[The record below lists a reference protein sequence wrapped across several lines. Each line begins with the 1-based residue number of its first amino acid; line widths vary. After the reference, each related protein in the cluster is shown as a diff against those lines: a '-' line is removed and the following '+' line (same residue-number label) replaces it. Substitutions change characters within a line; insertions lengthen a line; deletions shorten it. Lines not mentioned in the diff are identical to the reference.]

1 MAKAPKKLQ
10 IADFVL
16 GAFYENHNY
25 NGRHVVGQ
33 LTGAIENKA
42 VMGRWE
48 GIISI
53 PGFDP
58 VLITE
63 GTESMLGWDRITR
76 GVTKLAEPILSRKV
90 EDLDEKDA
98 EIARLRARL
107 RDLGT
112 QASVASSSEDRHSP
126 KDR

>member
-42 VMGRWE
+42 VMGRWDTF
-48 GIISI
+48 GY
-53 PGFDP
+53 P
-58 VLITE
+58 
-63 GTESMLGWDRITR
+63 R
-76 GVTKLAEPILSRKV
+76 GHGH
-90 EDLDEKDA
+90 
-98 EIARLRARL
+98 
-107 RDLGT
+107 RDG
-112 QASVASSSEDRHSP
+112 R
-126 KDR
+126 R